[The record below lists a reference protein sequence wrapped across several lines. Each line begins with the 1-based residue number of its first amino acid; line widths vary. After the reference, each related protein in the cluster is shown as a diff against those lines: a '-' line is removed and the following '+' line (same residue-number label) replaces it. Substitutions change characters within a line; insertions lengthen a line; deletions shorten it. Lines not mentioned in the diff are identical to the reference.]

1 MAELRRNR
9 ELLFIVQ
16 SLGHVQLFVTLWTAA
31 HQASLSFTISSSL
44 LKVIPAES
52 VVPSNHLIPSFPLL
66 ILPSIVPSIEIF
78 SNELTLCIRWPK
90 YFFTDFELVLLTYSF
105 PYLWVNSS
113 CGTQFLGIFH
123 ENYIFSILRVI
134 LWVFLP
140 LLLLPISPF
149 CSHRI
154 LCLLHTLLS
163 VSFIHLKNM
172 Y

>member
-1 MAELRRNR
+1 MSD
-9 ELLFIVQ
+9 
-16 SLGHVQLFVTLWTAA
+16 SLTSWTAA
-31 HQASLSFTISSSL
+31 RQVPLSSTISWSL
-44 LKVIPAES
+44 LKFMSTES
-52 VVPSNHLIPSFPLL
+52 VMLSNIFCCTLL
-66 ILPSIVPSIEIF
+66 LPSIFLSIRIF